1 MMVLNQRWTRLC
13 LCAALLCDVEA
24 WLSTSLR
31 RQSSFSTALRSVP
44 KEEALSS
51 RREAIASLAFLTAT
65 TQVLPALA
73 DPLQTD
79 RKSTSPTNDGTKVT
93 PPKTS
98 PSPNSVASTTN
109 TKSTA
114 TASTVASSKPSTPSN
129 KGGKLENPGN
139 VKNCKD
145 FKDYKEAKAW
155 YDKYFDLYGDVAQL
169 DGDGDG
175 IPCESLPGAPP
186 NKKKNK

>member
-1 MMVLNQRWTRLC
+1 
-13 LCAALLCDVEA
+13 
-24 WLSTSLR
+24 
-31 RQSSFSTALRSVP
+31 LRSVP

-79 RKSTSPTNDGTKVT
+79 PKSTSPTSDVTKVT